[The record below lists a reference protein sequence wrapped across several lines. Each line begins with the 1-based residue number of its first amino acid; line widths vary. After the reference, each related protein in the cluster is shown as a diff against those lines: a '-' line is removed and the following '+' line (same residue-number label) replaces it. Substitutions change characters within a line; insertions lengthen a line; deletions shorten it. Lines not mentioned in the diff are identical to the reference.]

1 MKKQFLNLGITFS
14 LALVSVQ
21 CGQLKNVDPV
31 ASSIS
36 IPENFATTTR
46 EFSFDFLQAIHQEED
61 PAKNFFVSPLSL
73 HIALG
78 MLLNGADG
86 ATKDEIKEVLGFTN
100 QDLTEINLIYKE
112 LIQKL
117 PTLDSKV
124 TNTTANSVWHDKDFT
139 VTASFLETLKTSFNA
154 GIYAE
159 DFSNKATVDKIN
171 KWASDNTNAKIKKV
185 IEEISPSQVMFLM
198 NALYFKGDWKYP
210 FDSKM
215 TYKTDFQGL
224 SQKKEISMMSQR
236 QTVPYYKSTTYQAFE
251 LPYGTGNYVMT
262 VVLPNEESNV
272 SNVIKAFKQS
282 EWEKLQGSLSP
293 AKIEIGLPKWSME
306 YSIKLNDVL
315 NQLGMP
321 TAFSNQADL
330 SKIALPA
337 GKLKVGFVKQDTFLA
352 VDEKGTEAA
361 AVTTIGI
368 ELTSVP
374 TYPTVICDRP
384 FFFFIHEKSSNTI
397 QFMGKIVNL

>member
-1 MKKQFLNLGITFS
+1 MKKQFLNLGIAFT

-21 CGQLKNVDPV
+21 CGQLKNVDPTP
-31 ASSIS
+31 SSIS
-36 IPENFATTTR
+36 VPESFSTTTR
-46 EFSFDFLQAIHQEED
+46 EFSFDFLQAIHKEED
-61 PAKNFFVSPLSL
+61 PTKNFFVSPLSL

-86 ATKDEIKEVLGFTN
+86 QTKEEIKTVLGFTN
-100 QDLTEINLIYKE
+100 EDLAQINLIYKE

-117 PTLDSKV
+117 PSLDPKV

-139 VTASFLETLKTSFNA
+139 VTASFLETLKSSFNA
-154 GIYAE
+154 GVFAE
-159 DFSNKATVDKIN
+159 DFSNQATVDKIN

-185 IEEISPSQVMFLM
+185 IAEISPSQVMFLM

-210 FDSKM
+210 FDSKR
-215 TYKTDFQGL
+215 TYDATFQGL
-224 SQKKEISMMSQR
+224 TKQKEVSMMSQR
-236 QTVPYYKSTTYQAFE
+236 QAVPYFQSSDYQAFE
-251 LPYGTGNYVMT
+251 LPYGSGNYVMT
-262 VVLPNEESNV
+262 VVLPSTETDIST
-272 SNVIKAFKQS
+272 VIKKFNQT
-282 EWEKLQGSLSP
+282 EWEKLQNSLTPST
-293 AKIEIGLPKWSME
+293 IEIGLPKWNME
-306 YSIKLNDVL
+306 YSIKLNTIL

-330 SKIALPA
+330 SKIAPPA
-337 GKLKVGFVKQDTFLA
+337 GRLKVGFVKQDTFLA

-374 TYPTVICDRP
+374 NYPTVICDRP
-384 FFFFIHEKSSNTI
+384 FFFFIHEKSSKTI